1 MKISLGI
8 FAYNEE
14 KNVAKLLGAVLGQ
27 KLNKVELEEIIVV
40 ASGCTDKTV
49 EISRGFSAKD
59 GRVRVLVQEKR
70 EGKFSAINLF
80 LKTAKN
86 EILAIESADTLPS
99 EDVLERLIKPFE
111 DSLVGMAG
119 ARPMPTNNESGFWGF
134 ASHFLWELHHQLSLA
149 EPKMGELVAFRK
161 IFDKIPPTA
170 VDEAVIEAIIS
181 SAGFKVVYV
190 PDAIVYNKGPESL
203 FDFLKQRRRIF
214 CGHLALRKQLGHKV
228 STMDWQ
234 KIFALIFKNLKPSIR
249 FLAFV
254 SLIVLLEALARFLGW
269 LDYCL
274 GRNHYIWQNIESAKN
289 PAVVIK

>member
-1 MKISLGI
+1 MKVSLGI

-14 KNVAKLLGAVLGQ
+14 KNIANLLEAVLGQ
-27 KLNKVELEEIIVV
+27 KLSEVELEEIIVV

-49 EISRGFSAKD
+49 EISQSFSVKD
-59 GRVRVLVQEKR
+59 SRIRVLVQEKR

-99 EDVLERLIKPFE
+99 KDALERLIKPFE
-111 DSLVGMAG
+111 DPLVGMAG
-119 ARPMPTNNESGFWGF
+119 ARPMPTNNESSFWGF

-161 IFDKIPPTA
+161 VFDKIPATA
-170 VDEAVIEAIIS
+170 VDEAMIEAIVS
-181 SAGFKVVYV
+181 SAGFKVVYA
-190 PDAIVYNKGPESL
+190 PDAIVYNKGPENLS
-203 FDFLKQRRRIF
+203 DFLKQRRRNF

-234 KIFALIFKNLKPSIR
+234 KILSLVFKNLKPNIR

-254 SLIVLLEALARFLGW
+254 FLIVFLEVLARFLGW
-269 LDYCL
+269 FDYCL
-274 GRNHYIWQNIESAKN
+274 GRNHYIWQSIESGKN
-289 PAVVIK
+289 PQI